1 MLIRVFLTGAAAWR
15 TERYNSVVD
24 RLGGSNHRMSSKAL
38 KVVALD
44 GKAVFCQ
51 TDKCDRPA
59 VFLFSF
65 PELNGGCLALC
76 ETHANERAARAQ
88 LGLPS
93 AKPSSS
99 EASGQRGS
107 EAVA

>member
-1 MLIRVFLTGAAAWR
+1 
-15 TERYNSVVD
+15 
-24 RLGGSNHRMSSKAL
+24 MSSKAL

-51 TDKCDRPA
+51 IDKCDRPA

-65 PELNGGCLALC
+65 TGSNGSCLALC
-76 ETHANERAARAQ
+76 ETHASERAAQAQ

-99 EASGQRGS
+99 EVSGQRGS